1 MNANTV
7 RVGFGIRPGDPFWVQ
22 VRESVEQR
30 AQELDL
36 TLVPVTLPEFTHADD
51 SVIDAIEELKVQELG
66 ALIMHV
72 LPERFLLAI
81 LNEGLPV
88 VCSEDATL
96 THPLLVS
103 VHGLEQAAIMAA
115 KYLVQEMNGCGHVL
129 MVGADGDGSPTARLR
144 IEGFYSILARYP
156 GMRCTHAG
164 IGWTYDQG
172 LESLLHE
179 SERWEAGFADHHIDA
194 IFGLSD
200 SLALAGRDAA
210 RILGMIDA
218 STLVVGINGDPL
230 ALAAIQTGTMHATIE
245 TSPERLGADLA
256 EFGLRAAQ
264 RQVLPDHFPYVF
276 ELVTAANITAVA
288 MRKLLAIAQIPSRLV
303 NVNFMLEQQRITQ
316 MKTSVELNQ
325 RVGSIL
331 DQDELLAEMAEIIR
345 ARYEYEQAQLFV
357 WSHGERTLVRVQ
369 ERRADD
375 EPLAIPLAQSGA
387 LGHALLHNQ
396 FVYIPDVPNSKRF
409 TPDARW
415 PDLQSRVILPVHV
428 GGRIVGV
435 LDLHSQRRTL
445 RNQAELDA
453 LQILADELGTAM
465 RNAQLYAQAIQAR
478 ADAVQAG
485 LLRSRLFAHVSHQ
498 LRTPLNVIL
507 GYSQSALEA
516 AKTDDGMKARELA
529 NDLQYIERSGFDLQ
543 RLIDDLLDLAQAEA
557 GMLQLHKQRSDPK
570 QLIDAVF
577 VTAARPWTADTHV
590 RWRLQMPAQ
599 LPPVFVDRVRLRNA
613 LINLLD
619 NAAKHTDRGQIVLG
633 AERLEARLH
642 VWIQDT
648 GCGMSPETLLR
659 VRRSMM
665 HGVGASNV
673 RSVDTERLGL
683 GLAITYHVI
692 SLHGGD
698 LQIDSSEGRGTT
710 CHLFLPLADE
720 TMAQGR
726 NGSDGG
732 AIQVARLRAP
742 DQASAQLV
750 KEAQDYVATHFA
762 TEITRE
768 EIAAALGVSPSYVSR
783 VFRRYTGMALWDYVN
798 SFRITR
804 ARELLEHS
812 DMTVTEIA
820 FATGFN
826 EPAYFSRMFR
836 KFTGKSPRHFR
847 STS

>member
-1 MNANTV
+1 MNTHTV

-36 TLVPVTLPEFTHADD
+36 TLVPVPLPEFTHADD
-51 SVIDAIEELKVQELG
+51 SVIATIEELKVQELG

-81 LNEGLPV
+81 LNEGIPI
-88 VCSEDATL
+88 VCSEDTTL

-103 VHGLEQAAIMAA
+103 VHGLAQAAIMAA
-115 KYLVQEMNGCGHVL
+115 EYLVQEMNGCGHVL

-144 IEGFYSILARYP
+144 IEGFFSILARYP

-179 SERWEAGFADHHIDA
+179 SERWAAGFADHHIDA

-210 RILGMIDA
+210 RILGMLDA

-264 RQVLPDHFPYVF
+264 RQVLPDHFPYAF

-357 WSHGERTLVRVQ
+357 WSQGERTLVRVQ

-409 TPDARW
+409 APDARW

-507 GYSQSALEA
+507 GYSQSAVEA
-516 AKTDDGMKARELA
+516 AMTDDGLRARALVD
-529 NDLQYIERSGFDLQ
+529 DLQYIEHSGFDLQ

-557 GMLQLHKQRSDPK
+557 GVLQLHKQCSNPK
-570 QLIDAVF
+570 QLIDEIF
-577 VTAARPWTADTHV
+577 VTAARTWAADTHV
-590 RWRLQMPAQ
+590 RWRLQLPAQ
-599 LPPVFVDRVRLRNA
+599 LPLVFVDQVRLRNA
-613 LINLLD
+613 LVNLLD
-619 NAAKHTDRGQIVLG
+619 NAAKHTERGQIVLG
-633 AERLEARLH
+633 AERLESRLH
-642 VWIQDT
+642 VWVEDT
-648 GCGMSPETLLR
+648 GCGMAPETLLS
-659 VRRSMM
+659 VRRNMM
-665 HGVGASNV
+665 HGVGASNL
-673 RSVDTERLGL
+673 RTVDTERLGL
-683 GLAITYHVI
+683 GLAIAYHVI
-692 SLHGGD
+692 TLHGGD
-698 LQIDSSEGRGTT
+698 LQIDSSVGRGTT
-710 CHLFLPLADE
+710 CHLFLPLVDE
-720 TMAQGR
+720 ATAQGTD
-726 NGSDGG
+726 GSEDSV
-732 AIQVARLRAP
+732 IHVARVHAP
-742 DQASAQLV
+742 DQLSAQLV
-750 KEAQDYVATHFA
+750 KKAQDYIATHFA

-768 EIAAALGVSPSYVSR
+768 EIADALGVSPSYVSR

-812 DMTVTEIA
+812 DMTVTEVA
-820 FATGFN
+820 FAAGFN

-847 STS
+847 SNN